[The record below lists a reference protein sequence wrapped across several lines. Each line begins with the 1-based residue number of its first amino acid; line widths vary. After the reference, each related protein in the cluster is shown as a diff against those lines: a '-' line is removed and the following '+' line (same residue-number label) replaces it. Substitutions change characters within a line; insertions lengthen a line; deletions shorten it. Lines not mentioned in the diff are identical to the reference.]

1 MPTHKD
7 TLPGDR
13 TPLSFPAEML
23 LQAAFFAAANPLF
36 VIEWHSRRILA
47 ASESVERVF
56 GYRPEEIR
64 DATTEFLHVD
74 ADSFRRFGEMS
85 EQVLSSG
92 HPIFHCNYRMK
103 RRDGTVFETEHIINL
118 VSDSLDQPLAV
129 ISIVRDLSEKSMALL
144 LSGGPEPDFRLLSEN
159 IPGGLFQRTRTP
171 DGRISYTYMC
181 GILFHQ
187 MGVDT
192 GRAMVDAGTVMERIH
207 PDDRRHLIDAM
218 ERTARTLS
226 IIDLEVRVLTL
237 DDQYLWVRTISQP
250 RRMEDGSVIWDGI
263 LLDITRQRQAE
274 DELSYLAMYD
284 PLTGLPNVRFFDKRV
299 DAAID
304 HARESGTMFLVA
316 VVNIERF
323 YTINERLGY
332 AYGDS
337 VLRTIAEKLVL
348 ITSGNNMAAR
358 FQGDEFLVLFQDL
371 ASETEIHRQV
381 SRLQAVFRE
390 AIRFPDETTLSVK
403 VKVGMSVF
411 PGNGDS
417 AEELRRS
424 ADTALNHARR
434 SVDFDH
440 VFYSPDMTHQ
450 MIETLE
456 LEEALRDAIDAGNIE
471 PYYQPQYNIDN
482 GCVCGFETLARWPR
496 NGQTVSPARFIPL
509 AEQSGLIHPLGRLF
523 TDKVFTAIGEWKQDN
538 IPVPPIAI
546 NFSAH
551 QIRDPDLVHWLIEA
565 IDRHNLGI
573 EDITIEITE
582 SAFLLDFAGTRD
594 ILYDLHDRGVRL
606 SMDDFGTGFSS
617 LSYLSQLP
625 FAEIKIDQTF
635 IALLEADAV
644 KAAIVRGII
653 DLAHALGLRVIAE
666 GIETVGQLQYLR
678 DMRCDAAQGYLFAR
692 PAPAGTF
699 LDELRGG
706 NAHPVFG
713 ELRGRAT
720 ERRKSGAA
728 SRKKSRKKTAKKTS
742 RKTVQ

>member
-1 MPTHKD
+1 MLTHKD
-7 TLPGDR
+7 TLPRDR

-36 VIEWHSRRILA
+36 VIEWPGRRILA

-64 DATTEFLHVD
+64 GATTEFLHAD

-85 EQVLSSG
+85 KQVLSSG

-103 RRDGTVFETEHIINL
+103 RRDGTVFDTEHIINL
-118 VSDSLDQPLAV
+118 VSDSIDEPLAV
-129 ISIVRDLSEKSMALL
+129 ISIVRDMSEKSMAPL

-159 IPGGLFQRTRTP
+159 IPGGLFQRMRTP
-171 DGRISYTYMC
+171 DGRISYTYMR

-192 GRAMVDAGTVMERIH
+192 GQAKVDAGTVLERIH
-207 PDDRRHLIDAM
+207 PDDRQRLMAAL
-218 ERTARTLS
+218 ERTAETLS
-226 IIDLEVRVLTL
+226 SIDLEVRVLTL
-237 DDQYLWVRTISQP
+237 DEQYLWVRTISQP

-284 PLTGLPNVRFFDKRV
+284 SLTGLPNVRSFDKRV
-299 DAAID
+299 DAAIV
-304 HARESGTMFLVA
+304 HARRSGAMLLVIA
-316 VVNIERF
+316 INIERF
-323 YTINERLGY
+323 YAINERLGY

-337 VLRTIAEKLVL
+337 VLRTIADKLVS
-348 ITSGNNMAAR
+348 IANGNDMAAH

-371 ASETEIHRQV
+371 ASKMDIHRQV

-390 AIRFPDETTLSVK
+390 AVRFPDETTLSVK

-417 AEELRRS
+417 AEELRRG
-424 ADTALNHARR
+424 ANTALKHARR
-434 SVDFDH
+434 SVDLDH
-440 VFYSPDMTHQ
+440 VFYSSDMTHQ
-450 MIETLE
+450 LVETLE
-456 LEEALRDAIDAGNIE
+456 LEEALRDAIDAGDIE
-471 PYYQPQYNIDN
+471 PYYQPQYNIDS
-482 GCVCGFETLARWPR
+482 GCMCGFETLARWPR
-496 NGQTVSPARFIPL
+496 NGRTVSPARFIPL

-523 TDKVFTAIGEWKQDN
+523 TDKVFTAIGEWKRDN
-538 IPVPPIAI
+538 IPVPRVAI
-546 NFSAH
+546 NFSAY
-551 QIRDPDLVHWLIEA
+551 QIRDPDLAHWLIEA
-565 IDRHNLGI
+565 IDRHSLGI
-573 EDITIEITE
+573 EDITMEITE

-594 ILYDLHDRGVRL
+594 ILNDLHSSGVRL

-625 FAEIKIDQTF
+625 FAELKIDQTF
-635 IALLEADAV
+635 IALLETDAV

-653 DLAHALGLRVIAE
+653 DLAHALGLRVVAE

-692 PAPAGTF
+692 PAPAGMF
-699 LDELRGG
+699 LDELCGG

-713 ELRGRAT
+713 ELRERVI

-728 SRKKSRKKTAKKTS
+728 SRKKPRKKTAKKTS
-742 RKTVQ
+742 KKTGR